1 MNVKSETLPSGVGVI
16 EVRGPLLG
24 DQEIA
29 ELRRAIAEFIDRQWR
44 RLLIDLTEA
53 TFLNSTGMGVLVSAH
68 TSYAKRGWQLKLCGI
83 NKRVNLV
90 FAITNLKKVFAIY
103 DARED
108 ALTSFLQTN
117 NV

>member
-1 MNVKSETLPSGVGVI
+1 MNVKSETLPNGVGVI

-29 ELRRAIAEFIDRQWR
+29 ELRKAIAEFIDRQWK

-83 NKRVNLV
+83 NRQVNLV
-90 FAITNLKKVFAIY
+90 FAVTNLRKVFSIHEHR
-103 DARED
+103 DD
-108 ALTSFLQTN
+108 ALKNFS
-117 NV
+117 